1 MNEASFMIK
10 KIGLVIVPML
20 ALGGCATYTGWQ
32 PTIDPYNDRNPAA
45 IQQDSEECKAL
56 ASQSGSTGTEALKG
70 GAAGALI
77 GGAAGAALGAVIGN
91 PATGAAIGGAAGGIG
106 GAAYS
111 GTDGDAQYKR
121 AFINCMRNRGHNVV
135 N

>member
-1 MNEASFMIK
+1 MIK

-32 PTIDPYNDRNPAA
+32 PVVDPYNDRNPAM
-45 IQQDSEECKAL
+45 IQQDTEACRAIASE
-56 ASQSGSTGTEALKG
+56 SGSTGTEALKG

-77 GGAAGAALGAVIGN
+77 GGAAGAAIGAVTGK
-91 PATGAAIGGAAGGIG
+91 PGTGAAIGAAAGGIG
-106 GAAYS
+106 GAAYQGS
-111 GTDGDAQYKR
+111 DGDAQYKR
-121 AFINCMRNRGHNVV
+121 AFINCMRARGHNVV